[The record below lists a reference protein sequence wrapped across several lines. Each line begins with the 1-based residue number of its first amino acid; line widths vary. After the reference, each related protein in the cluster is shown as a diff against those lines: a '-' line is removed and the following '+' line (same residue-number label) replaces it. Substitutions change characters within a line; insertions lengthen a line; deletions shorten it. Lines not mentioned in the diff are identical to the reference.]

1 MKNAA
6 LILML
11 LAAAAVGPPDANA
24 QTTPTDDVVVVEMV
38 EKSATEYA
46 FQPARVTVAPGQVVR
61 FVQTGAVP
69 HNVEFKDTP
78 EGARL
83 DAIRMGPFLMGR
95 GESYEVP
102 IDERFADGVYDYVC
116 TPHVMMGMSGEIVV
130 DAAAREK

>member
-1 MKNAA
+1 MKNGA

-11 LAAAAVGPPDANA
+11 LAGAAVGPAHA
-24 QTTPTDDVVVVEMV
+24 QTTPTDDVVLVEMV
-38 EKSATEYA
+38 EKSATQYA
-46 FQPARVTVAPGQVVR
+46 FQPARVTVAPGQVLR

-78 EGARL
+78 DGARL
-83 DAIRMGPFLMGR
+83 DGIRMGPFLMGR
-95 GESYEVP
+95 GETYEVP

-116 TPHVMMGMSGEIVV
+116 TPHVMMGMKGEIVV